1 MKQKLFF
8 IATLIL
14 SSFAFV
20 SCDEV
25 IDNPAINS
33 EASSQQWNYEVSV
46 KFADFDFTGVPG
58 GPYAYKA
65 PQKLYVYNEAGTE
78 LGTLTTADEMDDL
91 TKFYKF
97 AGTLE
102 GTFGENLIIATAN
115 AEDFAKQDGTLA
127 TIIDNSLI
135 LQTAIVPVRNYS
147 TAGSVVFTAN
157 ATLENKVG
165 LIRLSLGGNAASTD
179 KKVTFSAED
188 LFIPGAT
195 EKEFTITLA
204 ETVNPKTT
212 FYVVAG
218 TEATDPIDVNIA
230 VDAAERGVQLNAK
243 VENISIANG
252 VSTPFGPVPMKYA
265 SVDLTAFWAAYK
277 EANPT
282 ATSATLNP
290 SDGTIITQ
298 TSSENVPVRIYNYS
312 AKELTL
318 KNVNAEY
325 LYINVAKSCKVT
337 LEGKNTINYET
348 GWAGT
353 RIENSIVTFTG
364 SGSFDT
370 TGKNYGAAING
381 SYIDA
386 ESVTQYSTLIID
398 KEIKINASA
407 TQNRGI
413 YVLSNAI
420 LEVKDDA
427 TLTATGPDGGFEFST
442 NSTFDIGKATIEATG
457 TGDNSIGI
465 QTNSGTI
472 TVGEGA
478 IITAKA
484 GKNGE
489 GINSGASWDIKKGA
503 KIYAYGGK
511 DGKGI
516 DFWGAQTI
524 TVGENA
530 IIEAYGAP
538 TINEDALGQGLR
550 VGSNITLGKGATIKA
565 TGADR
570 YGLYIYGTTTL
581 DIAEGATIEA
591 IDALE
596 DALQI
601 ESGANVT
608 IKGKGKLLA
617 NESKKNGINIMGG
630 TLTLAGAVIE
640 ATGGA
645 GYPAILA
652 TGSLAITK
660 DLIKLTAKSGMTAS
674 PICIKDAATDAEAT
688 KAAIGTTDTTTTK
701 FNDDEGKSGETA
713 TGVRTIAPE
722 AIPAE

>member
-14 SSFAFV
+14 SSFAFI

-25 IDNPAINS
+25 LDNPAINS

-65 PQKLYVYNEAGTE
+65 PQKLYVYNEAGIE

-165 LIRLSLGGNAASTD
+165 LIQLSLGGNAASTD

-230 VDAAERGVQLNAK
+230 VDAAERGVQLKAK
-243 VENISIANG
+243 VGNISIANG
-252 VSTPFGPVPMKYA
+252 VYTPFGSVPMKYA
-265 SVDLTAFWAAYK
+265 SVDLTKFWAAYK

-325 LYINVAKSCKVT
+325 LYINVDNSCKVT

-398 KEIKINASA
+398 KEIKFNASA

-516 DFWGAQTI
+516 DWWKSGSSTI
-524 TVGENA
+524 TIGEDA
-530 IIEAYGAP
+530 VIEAYGAP
-538 TINEDALGQGLR
+538 TINDDALGQGMR
-550 VGSNITLGKGATIKA
+550 LGVDVTISKGATIKA

-591 IDALE
+591 IDALGNAMEIE
-596 DALQI
+596 DY
-601 ESGANVT
+601 GAVT
-608 IKGKGKLLA
+608 IKGKGNLNA
-617 NESKKNGINIMGG
+617 NEAGKHGIEIHAA
-630 TLTLAGAVIE
+630 TLTLDGAEVT
-640 ATGGA
+640 AKGGA
-645 GYPAILA
+645 GKPAIIA
-652 TGSLAITK
+652 TGNLAVTSN
-660 DLIKLTAKSGMTAS
+660 LVKLTATAGEGS
-674 PICIKDAATDAEAT
+674 TICISKSDAEAA
-688 KAAIGTTDTTTTK
+688 KADIGTADTDK
-701 FNDDEGKSGETA
+701 FNDA
-713 TGVRTIAPE
+713 IAAGVRTITPKA
-722 AIPAE
+722 AAE

>member
-25 IDNPAINS
+25 IDNPAISS
-33 EASSQQWNYEVSV
+33 EASLQQWNYEVSV
-46 KFADFDFTGVPG
+46 KFADFTLPG
-58 GPYAYKA
+58 TAVYKA
-65 PQKLYVYNEAGTE
+65 PKKIYVYNEAGIE
-78 LGTLTTADEMDDL
+78 LGTLTTADEMDDIN
-91 TKFYKF
+91 KFYKF

-165 LIRLSLGGNAASTD
+165 LIQLSLGGNAASTD

-204 ETVNPKTT
+204 EAVDPTAT

-243 VENISIANG
+243 VENITIANG
-252 VSTPFGPVPMKYA
+252 GLNWFGPVPMKYA

-277 EANPT
+277 EANPA
-282 ATSATLNP
+282 ATYTSLYP
-290 SDGTIITQ
+290 SDGIIITQ

-325 LYINVAKSCKVT
+325 LYINVANSCKVT

-398 KEIKINASA
+398 KEIKFNASA

-427 TLTATGPDGGFEFST
+427 TLTATGPDGGLEFSS
-442 NSTFDIGKATIEATG
+442 NSTFNIGKATIEAIGTDDGSTG
-457 TGDNSIGI
+457 LE
-465 QTNSGTI
+465 TNSGTVTI
-472 TVGEGA
+472 GEGA
-478 IITAKA
+478 TITAKG
-484 GKNGE
+484 GKNGQ
-489 GINSGASWDIKKGA
+489 GINSGAAWDIKKGA

-511 DGKGI
+511 AGKGI

-538 TINEDALGQGLR
+538 TINEDALGEGLR

-581 DIAEGATIEA
+581 DIAEGATVEA
-591 IDALE
+591 IDALGNAMEIE
-596 DALQI
+596 DY
-601 ESGANVT
+601 GAVT
-608 IKGKGKLLA
+608 IKGKGNLNA
-617 NESKKNGINIMGG
+617 NEAGKHGIEIHAA
-630 TLTLAGAVIE
+630 TLTLDGAEVT
-640 ATGGA
+640 AKGGA
-645 GYPAILA
+645 GKPAIITAGNLA
-652 TGSLAITK
+652 VTSNLV
-660 DLIKLTAKSGMTAS
+660 KLTATAGEGS
-674 PICIKDAATDAEAT
+674 TICISKSDAEAA
-688 KAAIGTTDTTTTK
+688 KADIGTADTDK
-701 FNDDEGKSGETA
+701 FNDA
-713 TGVRTIAPE
+713 IAAGVRTITPK
-722 AIPAE
+722 PAAE

>member
-1 MKQKLFF
+1 MKQKLFL

-33 EASSQQWNYEVSV
+33 EASLQQWNYEVNV
-46 KFADFDFTGVPG
+46 KFADFTLPG
-58 GPYAYKA
+58 TAVYKA
-65 PQKLYVYNEAGTE
+65 PKKIYVYNEAGIE
-78 LGTLTTADEMDDL
+78 LGTLTTADEMDDIN
-91 TKFYKF
+91 KFYKF

-165 LIRLSLGGNAASTD
+165 LIQLSLGGNAASTD

-204 ETVNPKTT
+204 EAVDPTAT

-243 VENISIANG
+243 VENITIANG
-252 VSTPFGPVPMKYA
+252 VSNWFGPVPMKYA

-277 EANPT
+277 EANPA
-282 ATSATLNP
+282 ATYTSLYP
-290 SDGTIITQ
+290 SDGIIITQ
-298 TSSENVPVRIYNYS
+298 TGSENVPVRIYNYS

-420 LEVKDDA
+420 LEVKDDV
-427 TLTATGPDGGFEFST
+427 TLNATGPEGGLEFAS
-442 NSTFDIGKATIEATG
+442 NATFKIGKATIEATG

-516 DFWGAQTI
+516 DWWKSGSSTI
-524 TVGENA
+524 TIGEDA
-530 IIEAYGAP
+530 VIEAYGAP
-538 TINEDALGQGLR
+538 TINDDALGQGMR
-550 VGSNITLGKGATIKA
+550 LGGDVTISKGATIKA

>member
-46 KFADFDFTGVPG
+46 KFADFALPG
-58 GPYAYKA
+58 TAVYKA
-65 PQKLYVYNEAGTE
+65 PKKIYVYNEAGIE

-91 TKFYKF
+91 NKFYKF

-165 LIRLSLGGNAASTD
+165 LIQLSLGGNAASTD

-204 ETVNPKTT
+204 EAVDPTAT

-252 VSTPFGPVPMKYA
+252 VSNWFGPVPMKYA

-282 ATSATLNP
+282 ATSTSLFP
-290 SDGTIITQ
+290 EDGTIVTQ
-298 TSSENVPVRIYNYS
+298 SKSEKVPVTIGIFGKMEVTIKS
-312 AKELTL
+312 
-318 KNVNAEY
+318 VNIEQFNCGWFTDTCK
-325 LYINVAKSCKVT
+325 IN
-337 LEGKNTINYET
+337 LEGKNI
-348 GWAGT
+348 
-353 RIENSIVTFTG
+353 IEN
-364 SGSFDT
+364 
-370 TGKNYGAAING
+370 
-381 SYIDA
+381 
-386 ESVTQYSTLIID
+386 ESQ
-398 KEIKINASA
+398 NALTIS
-407 TQNRGI
+407 R
-413 YVLSNAI
+413 AI
-420 LEVKDDA
+420 LELSGTGSLEVTGSNYGIVLSGSGNWTDTESKTKYTSLVIDKDVTVTAKAINKTGIYLDNLSSENLLEVRDGA
-427 TLTATGPDGGFEFST
+427 TLRANGPISGIDGNYT
-442 NSTFDIGKATIEATG
+442 YNSIIEIGKATIEAIG
-457 TGDNSIGI
+457 TGENAVGI
-465 QTNSGTI
+465 QTYGGTVTI
-472 TVGEGA
+472 GEGA
-478 IITAKA
+478 TITAKG

-489 GINSGASWDIKKGA
+489 GINTGATWDIKKGA

-511 DGKGI
+511 AGKGI

-538 TINEDALGQGLR
+538 TINEDALGEGMR

-565 TGADR
+565 TGSDK
-570 YGLYIYGTTTL
+570 YGLWIYGTTTI

-591 IDALE
+591 IDALGNAMEIE
-596 DALQI
+596 DY
-601 ESGANVT
+601 GAVT
-608 IKGKGKLLA
+608 IKGKGNLNA
-617 NESKKNGINIMGG
+617 NEAGKHGIEIHAA
-630 TLTLAGAVIE
+630 TLTLDGAEVT
-640 ATGGA
+640 AKGGA
-645 GYPAILA
+645 GKPAIIA
-652 TGSLAITK
+652 TGNLAVTSN
-660 DLIKLTAKSGMTAS
+660 LVKLTATAGEGS
-674 PICIKDAATDAEAT
+674 TICISKSDAEAA
-688 KAAIGTTDTTTTK
+688 KADIGTADTDK
-701 FNDDEGKSGETA
+701 FNDA
-713 TGVRTIAPE
+713 IAAGVRTITPK
-722 AIPAE
+722 PAAE